1 MTAIG
6 TSFTCLAHFFGKW
19 MLYSP
24 VCQIQGSIM
33 TFLGL
38 SQIVLLSCI
47 SFTRYLLITDP
58 RFRLRSLHARLIV
71 CSSYGFCLVVA
82 LCPILGWSYY
92 THNASGMSCEPVWGS
107 SDGTHISYNIFML
120 VVCFAIPLLT
130 IVFSYIMIFI
140 KVKCQSLKQNAKR
153 IAVTHTIL
161 IMIVFFLLSWVPYT
175 VYSVFRM
182 SGSNWD
188 LNPNLVCIPGVFAK
202 SSALWNPIIYFL
214 RNSEFRK
221 QCIKHI
227 RCLQRFS
234 YEQRT
239 PATHYIIRRGDT
251 EIKLIELIP
260 GKETSL

>member
-1 MTAIG
+1 MTRNLSHSSPDHGDIEIWVRYLYGTVYLLIWAISVAANGMLIFVLTREKSKNAFYILLLGLCTGDFVMTAIG

-130 IVFSYIMIFI
+130 IAFSYIMIFI
-140 KVKCQSLKQNAKR
+140 KVRLN
-153 IAVTHTIL
+153 IL
-161 IMIVFFLLSWVPYT
+161 FVH
-175 VYSVFRM
+175 
-182 SGSNWD
+182 
-188 LNPNLVCIPGVFAK
+188 LVSHF
-202 SSALWNPIIYFL
+202 
-214 RNSEFRK
+214 
-221 QCIKHI
+221 
-227 RCLQRFS
+227 
-234 YEQRT
+234 
-239 PATHYIIRRGDT
+239 
-251 EIKLIELIP
+251 
-260 GKETSL
+260 